1 MRIKSELLWGDS
13 IRNPVKI
20 YDLLLNGKLP
30 YGFYLLLCTAE
41 GRLEFIP
48 AWMQNNRYILSC
60 DCMVFG
66 IAQGKKEAFEM
77 ICHILRQIYVDHT
90 YESVSEYVET
100 IMEEAVC

>member
-20 YDLLLNGKLP
+20 YDLLLSGKLP
-30 YGFYLLLCTAE
+30 YGFYLLLCTVD

-48 AWMQNNRYILSC
+48 AWMQNNRYLVSR

-66 IAQGKKEAFEM
+66 IAQGKKEAYEM

-90 YESVSEYVET
+90 YDSVSEYVKM